1 MSKCKS
7 AKTHTFGRTGMHA
20 HRSRVAREAGARRAR
35 EWEARGSGLA
45 QGQSLRRQNKALG
58 CSGMGVCVCGACTET
73 LNAPL
78 YRLWPPYR
86 TTPPRAT
93 ANTQPHMQ
101 RTSEVGKGGRDGG
114 REGGGLRNGTG
125 TGTTGAQVQVQRGG
139 GTTKQCVSRHTVG
152 GKPGGSPTML
162 SARICSAAPP
172 HLFQHQVPRGRWCLE
187 HPQHCDALRAPRHH
201 LKNNPCRNQ
210 PRQHPLTTRQ
220 LHRQPAGL
228 HIQHSRV

>member
-1 MSKCKS
+1 M
-7 AKTHTFGRTGMHA
+7 
-20 HRSRVAREAGARRAR
+20 
-35 EWEARGSGLA
+35 A

-58 CSGMGVCVCGACTET
+58 CSGMGVCVCARCVYRDTE
-73 LNAPL
+73 
-78 YRLWPPYR
+78 R
-86 TTPPRAT
+86 TPVSFMATISYNSPPRNCKHTT
-93 ANTQPHMQ
+93 AHAADV
-101 RTSEVGKGGRDGG
+101 RSGKREGEMAGG